1 MVTYPRGANRHKEDR
16 RRSAVP
22 APSLRVTQTASP
34 AVEVARYIADMT
46 SQLESMA
53 IAANLDLLA
62 YFLAMARAESES
74 SARVAAPA
82 MAPPRQN
89 EPGLV

>member
-1 MVTYPRGANRHKEDR
+1 
-16 RRSAVP
+16 
-22 APSLRVTQTASP
+22 
-34 AVEVARYIADMT
+34 VEVARYIADMT
-46 SQLESMA
+46 GQLESMA

-74 SARVAAPA
+74 AARAVAPA
-82 MAPPRQN
+82 MALSRRN